1 MLCEQWMPLKARNMQ
16 KGTPRSLLHGFQIGF
31 SFFQKQL
38 ERCLHHVSWW
48 LTGFVRDWSAV
59 FLTYNVHFFRVL
71 ISFGWSSLQTSV
83 LCIQWSTSAIG
94 SFLKN
99 RQPSHSKAFRSLPPT
114 SLAPQTLTSTAKTPS
129 FAVSICTG
137 TAWESPKG
145 PPFCTGCFGFFL
157 GTSACRSH
165 EKPPNQTKH
174 LEDATKWP
182 QKLDRKILDWPGSS
196 KATQAIPRLVGGSC
210 CFQPWDGLC
219 SFAATR
225 PVQDLSVYLVWPLGR
240 IFQVFGPVAKWWPLG
255 LSEAVPVQNGGPWG
269 CVTRLVGGS
278 CHAPKGHHFV
288 QAMPWRAPGATILYR
303 LLWFFL
309 GTSACRSHGKPPN
322 RTKRLEGAT
331 KWLDKVE
338 RKILD
343 WPGSS
348 KGKSHLPA
356 LSHTPNCHHFVQAL
370 PQRARGHNFVQAAL
384 VSFGYLCLQ
393 AKHLE
398 DATTWPHKVDR
409 KILDW
414 PGSSK
419 ATQAIPRLEAAKATY
434 QPCHT
439 PPRGGHHFVQALPG
453 RAPGATIL
461 YRLLSWI
468 LGTSAWRSHEKPPNQ
483 TKYLEDATKWPH
495 KVDRKILDW
504 PGSSK
509 ATQAISA
516 RATYQPCHTPPRAT
530 ILYRHC
536 LGESPAPSFCTG
548 TGVKSTM
555 GHYFVK
561 VAWASSMKNLRWH
574 LHLCC

>member
-1 MLCEQWMPLKARNMQ
+1 MSPDGWPALCATGPQ
-16 KGTPRSLLHGFQIGF
+16 F
-31 SFFQKQL
+31 S
-38 ERCLHHVSWW
+38 S
-48 LTGFVRDWSAV
+48 
-59 FLTYNVHFFRVL
+59 YNVHFFRVL

-83 LCIQWSTSAIG
+83 LCIQWSTYAIG

-331 KWLDKVE
+331 KWLGKVE

-384 VSFGYLCLQ
+384 VSFGNLCLQ

-439 PPRGGHHFVQALPG
+439 PPR
-453 RAPGATIL
+453 
-461 YRLLSWI
+461 
-468 LGTSAWRSHEKPPNQ
+468 
-483 TKYLEDATKWPH
+483 
-495 KVDRKILDW
+495 
-504 PGSSK
+504 
-509 ATQAISA
+509 
-516 RATYQPCHTPPRAT
+516 AT

-536 LGESPAPSFCTG
+536 WRVPRGHHFVQAAFVNFGYFCLQEPREAP
-548 TGVKSTM
+548 
-555 GHYFVK
+555 
-561 VAWASSMKNLRWH
+561 
-574 LHLCC
+574 